1 MLALSLEQCL
11 THPPN
16 IAGKMLVGAL
26 SDGLLNHFVGKG
38 LIYLHACTLVFSA
51 WCPANT
57 VVSIT
62 RAYT

>member
-1 MLALSLEQCL
+1 MLTLPAEQCL
-11 THPPN
+11 AHAPN
-16 IAGKMLVGAL
+16 VAGKMRFGAL
-26 SDGLLNHFVGKG
+26 SDSLLNHFVGKG

-57 VVSIT
+57 VMSIT